1 MRRTMDLV
9 MKLYVDN
16 VITQVDKLI
25 SIIILINDLES
36 YLTQHCHTHRIV
48 AFV

>member
-25 SIIILINDLES
+25 SIIILI
-36 YLTQHCHTHRIV
+36 H
-48 AFV
+48 AF